1 MKYPFWFVN
10 SFYAVSDF
18 IMALIPRSPPTF
30 AQLKQAKVIGHRGV
44 YHHSAIKEN
53 TMAAFEVALK
63 AKVWAIE
70 FDIRWTKDLV
80 PVVHHDVTTKRVFG
94 KNIIIKN
101 ITFAELRQAIPEI
114 PTLQEV
120 VDRFGKKICL
130 LIELKQ
136 EHYTQLEQRIA
147 ALKVILQPLTPAKDF
162 YIISLIPELLAQV
175 NCFSKN
181 CYFAI
186 GMVAMKGISQL
197 AIEQKYAGI
206 MGHYML
212 TRLPLVQQQLAAK
225 QVVCTGFVNSK
236 NGLFR
241 ELKRGVTLVSCNNP
255 GKIQAIIDYYL
266 QKGEAHE
273 H

>member
-18 IMALIPRSPPTF
+18 IMALIPRSPPTL

-44 YHHSAIKEN
+44 YRHTTIKEN
-53 TMAAFEVALK
+53 TMAAFELALSVK
-63 AKVWAIE
+63 AWGIE

-80 PVVHHDVTTKRVFG
+80 PVVNHDISTRRVFG
-94 KNIIIKN
+94 KSIIIKKV
-101 ITFAELRQAIPEI
+101 TFAELRQAVPEI

-136 EHYTQLEQRIA
+136 EKYTQLEQRIA
-147 ALKVILQPLTPAKDF
+147 TLKSILQPLTPAKDF
-162 YIISLIPELLAQV
+162 YIISLIPHLLEQV

-186 GMVAMKGISQL
+186 GMVAMKGIGQL
-197 AIEQKYAGI
+197 AIKQKYAGI

-212 TRLPLVQQQLAAK
+212 SKSTLIQQQVAAK
-225 QVVCTGFVNSK
+225 QLVCTGFVSSK
-236 NGLFR
+236 NTLFR

-255 GKIQAIIDYYL
+255 GKIQAIIDDYI
-266 QKGEAHE
+266 QQGEAHE